1 MAASRCHNSCPRLRM
16 GSASELCP
24 PAVPDADSGE
34 GELATPVVAK
44 VPVPADPMDVVE
56 RTEPPT
62 DPADPAEPPDPMD
75 VVERTELGPDELT
88 VVEEAVGNPDEASPD
103 GDGAEA
109 SSAFSVEVS
118 GVSRP
123 VTVPQGALAG
133 PVKELRRLIANATG
147 CSPTAKLPMKVR
159 TARKLLLR
167 ARDAQRTRLQK
178 RRPPGGRNC
187 RKAGVSPV
195 ALKRLAQTLERTIG
209 SLGAL
214 QALLSAS
221 VANADAAPAG
231 SPDGVEAA

>member
-1 MAASRCHNSCPRLRM
+1 MAASRCHNSCPRFRM

-24 PAVPDADSGE
+24 PAVPDSDSGE

-44 VPVPADPMDVVE
+44 VPDPADPMDVVE

-75 VVERTELGPDELT
+75 VVEPTELGPDELT
-88 VVEEAVGNPDEASPD
+88 LVEEAVGNPDEATPD

-118 GVSRP
+118 GVP
-123 VTVPQGALAG
+123 KLVTVPQGALAG
-133 PVKELRRLIANATG
+133 PVIALRRLIANATG
-147 CSPTAKLPMKVR
+147 CSPTAKLPSEIRK
-159 TARKLLLR
+159 ARKLLLR
-167 ARDAQRTRLQK
+167 ARDAERTRSTN
-178 RRPPGGRNC
+178 GRTSARKC
-187 RKAGVSPV
+187 RKAGVSPL

-221 VANADAAPAG
+221 VANADNAPAG
-231 SPDGVEAA
+231 SPDRVEAA

>member
-1 MAASRCHNSCPRLRM
+1 M

-34 GELATPVVAK
+34 GGLATPVVAK
-44 VPVPADPMDVVE
+44 VPDPADPMDVVE

-62 DPADPAEPPDPMD
+62 DPADPADPMDPMD

-167 ARDAQRTRLQK
+167 ARDAERTRSAK
-178 RRPPGGRNC
+178 GRASGRKC
-187 RKAGVSPV
+187 RKNDVSPL

-214 QALLSAS
+214 QTLLRAS
-221 VANADAAPAG
+221 VANADNAPAG